1 MGTQP
6 DLSNLWLLSEV
17 CSGVEKSFLVAHKL
31 SILYEEPVL
40 VCFENTGQFI
50 NFKLKGVLRL
60 SDPSLRSQR
69 MQWGP
74 GKWWALLT
82 GE

>member
-1 MGTQP
+1 MRLVVGI
-6 DLSNLWLLSEV
+6 
-17 CSGVEKSFLVAHKL
+17 EKSSLVAHQL
-31 SILYEEPVL
+31 SVLYEEPVL

-60 SDPSLRSQR
+60 SDPSLPFQR
-69 MQWGP
+69 RQWGP
-74 GKWWALLT
+74 GKWWAPLA